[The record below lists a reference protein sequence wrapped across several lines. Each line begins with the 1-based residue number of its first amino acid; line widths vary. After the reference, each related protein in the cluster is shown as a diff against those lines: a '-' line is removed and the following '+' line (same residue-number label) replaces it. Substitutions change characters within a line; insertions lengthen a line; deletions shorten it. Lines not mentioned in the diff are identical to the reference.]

1 MILTPQILLDSER
14 KDLRSFT
21 YNTVTAL
28 LYLSLK
34 KFTWIIFFASILFDI
49 TSKILMSKNTCLLDS
64 PTDEFL

>member
-34 KFTWIIFFASILFDI
+34 KFTWIIFFASTLFDI
-49 TSKILMSKNTCLLDS
+49 TSKILMSKNTYLLDS